1 MQLVAVLP
9 VFAGILFV
17 GFALANT
24 RPAIMRHAW
33 LVPACATALFFGFSV
48 SAVVVEGPTGF
59 WIDHTRDLWGNQ
71 IWFDLLLSTSIGW
84 ALIVPQATA
93 AGMRPLLWLP
103 VVAGTGSI
111 GFLAMLARLLYLR
124 EQRQNQLP

>member
-1 MQLVAVLP
+1 MQLVALLP
-9 VFAGILFV
+9 VLAGIVFV

-24 RPAIMRHAW
+24 RPGIMRRAW
-33 LVPACATALFFGFSV
+33 LVPACAAALFFAFSL
-48 SAVVVEGPTGF
+48 AAIIVEGPTGF
-59 WIDHTRDLWGNQ
+59 WIDHTRNLWGNQ

-84 ALIVPQATA
+84 VLIVPTATA
-93 AGMRPLLWLP
+93 AGMRPVLWLP

-124 EQRQNQLP
+124 EQNQPQG